1 MLPEIVL
8 RQLQGFLSRKSQ
20 DWQPRG
26 IEWEGNAQ
34 FSRARFDGHAISEVT
49 AVSLPGASSA

>member
-26 IEWEGNAQ
+26 VEWEGNAQ
-34 FSRARFDGHAISEVT
+34 SSGARFEGHAISEVT